1 MLAELHGEISRQ
13 GGYEDGAYA
22 EPVVSLELFFDGNE
36 DPGSIGCNLSDH
48 PGPDGFYR
56 VLSAIRDRPDVY
68 GVWVG
73 ISEVMD
79 PDEWPFSDHIY
90 FVTTASCGRGQVVG
104 SRAES
109 GRARRRLVERST
121 STAAHRGST
130 SGAPGYPLVG
140 LAGSVAS

>member
-13 GGYEDGAYA
+13 GGYEDGAGA

-90 FVTTASCGRGQVVG
+90 FVTTASP
-104 SRAES
+104 AEVRS
-109 GRARRRLVERST
+109 WAVELSPEEPGDDWWNGVPPLQPIEVPPQARLVT
-121 STAAHRGST
+121 
-130 SGAPGYPLVG
+130 LWWD
-140 LAGSVAS
+140 